1 MVLDINLFLE
11 VSIFIIHLKRHS
23 TICVTQ
29 SSAQGLGCRFDLKW
43 RVVNVDQCRPTR
55 PLKVVA
61 KHPVPF
67 FFSKHAVTSATQH
80 VSPLLLP
87 GSAFQIRLAMMT
99 QPDSVSLRF

>member
-1 MVLDINLFLE
+1 MLDAVSKEGNTTLTIEGLAFVVLDINLFLE

-61 KHPVPF
+61 KHPVLFF
-67 FFSKHAVTSATQH
+67 FFSKHAV
-80 VSPLLLP
+80 L
-87 GSAFQIRLAMMT
+87 
-99 QPDSVSLRF
+99 